1 MTRPAAGRAAAPDAA
16 QRPRARRPLSRRR
29 HAWVFLAPSAAI
41 LAVFVFAPLISS
53 FALSGLSIDIF
64 MSDVG
69 FAGLDNFRRLAADG
83 RVWGATLNTLYFAAM
98 AVPAQVILALALAS
112 IVSRDNRWC
121 RLLRSVYYVPFVCSM
136 TAISIVWSILL
147 DPNMGALSYVT
158 RQLGWGTVGFLKD
171 PALAMPTV
179 VAITTWKGFGYLVTL
194 LSAAILNV
202 PASLEEAAQLDGAGP
217 VRRFVKI
224 TVPVIWPT
232 VVFCVVTTT
241 IVSLQVFDQ
250 VYIMTKGGPHFS
262 TETLVAYIYNRGFQT
277 APYDLGYASSIA
289 VYLFAIIAIITFVL
303 RRFVL
308 RRGEDEV

>member
-1 MTRPAAGRAAAPDAA
+1 
-16 QRPRARRPLSRRR
+16 
-29 HAWVFLAPSAAI
+29 VI
-41 LAVFVFAPLISS
+41 LAVFVFVPLVSS
-53 FALSGLSIDIF
+53 FVLSGLAIDVF
-64 MSDVG
+64 MNDVS
-69 FAGLDNFRRLAADG
+69 FAGLDNFRRLVGDQ
-83 RVWGATLNTLYFAAM
+83 RVWGATLNTLYFAAL
-98 AVPAQVILALALAS
+98 AVPAQMVLALAMAS
-112 IVSRDNRWC
+112 MVSRNNRWC
-121 RLLRSVYYVPFVCSM
+121 RLLRSVYYIPFVCSM

-147 DPNMGALSYVT
+147 DPNMGALSYLT
-158 RQLGWGTVGFLKD
+158 RQLGLGAIGFLKD

-179 VAITTWKGFGYLVTL
+179 VAITTWKGFGYIVTL

-202 PASLEEAAQLDGAGP
+202 PASLDEAAQLDGAGP
-217 VRRFVKI
+217 IRRFVQI

-232 VVFCVVTTT
+232 IVFCVVTTT

-250 VYIMTKGGPHFS
+250 VYIMTKGGPHGS

-289 VYLFAIIAIITFVL
+289 VYLFAIIAVITFVL